1 MDFLILKETGM
12 NTANNNRSLDNL
24 SRIVHEKEQEMSKHR
39 LEMAH
44 LLDRDEWLG
53 DKENYV
59 AYNDPIWWMGHEQA
73 SFALVEIWKDALDNK
88 DTYIRSFGGNDLTEV
103 YSKTKI
109 LSLES
114 EAFDN
119 AKLISLK
126 SESLWQRIKFIF
138 TGKV

>member
-59 AYNDPIWWMGHEQA
+59 AYNDPIWWMGHEQT